1 MVLLLTVL
9 IAVPLSM
16 RAEPAAAS
24 GHAVMPQTN
33 EPGICL
39 LTQDC
44 SPPRLLN
51 LNQSLYAATPAQV
64 ASLRKLEDQAIA
76 AVIDDH
82 GLSAGDNAAVLTWGR
97 DQALA
102 QLWTLLLDA
111 IGASPRS
118 ADQQNA
124 VDWLNGIV
132 PRKSVSAAQA
142 VGREYVKW
150 AGLNEGAYWSL
161 LSRNPGESELRAF
174 LDDSPQ
180 PWNPPHYTAGWCA
193 YRSPAPYSSE
203 YTGYNDRTC
212 LARCSN
218 GVLPCSPPTPSY
230 EQFVKWGEAV
240 ATYDLLKSD
249 AFARAAQKQGLAA
262 TVGLAA
268 AAPALL
274 ASGTIAYSAI
284 VSQAATSA
292 TLSYL
297 LPAAV
302 PAAVTAALVGVIIV
316 AVVAA
321 VIEGIRVINA
331 SELPGQLAELIVNAR
346 TNAPDLK
353 SMAATSD
360 GAMTMFAMFVMA
372 TLPTPVDDT
381 CDNSALPRG
390 IVVLD
395 GVLDFS
401 GNPPCLNPSPI
412 PPASPR
418 DPQFLVRADGSPTT
432 TRSATITWTDPAAGT
447 TTTGRLHKNWFITE
461 TNGSAAQTLRI
472 TYKDWAGKVQTASL
486 VERPANGH
494 TFVSVRAPDD
504 PSTKF
509 EVATCLE
516 KGLCTESTT
525 LQYLGPAGEKLSAKV
540 EPYAAPTGTPKYTSG
555 DEGQALSFDANGF
568 KPGLAEGAISYQW
581 RFQNDGC
588 GADPCR
594 DFGGVPGGV
603 PAYGT
608 PVAGTIATHAWAH
621 SGPFSVELTA
631 TDSVG
636 RTGTTTFPVTVGN
649 VPPTLDLVPDCPQE
663 MTPIERATL
672 VCQPRTGQPATPVR
686 MSGSFDDVGVKS
698 DLTVSIDWGD
708 GSGVQWNCI
717 SGATFCGNG
726 DPMDLHRSVD
736 GQYYLVDVS
745 HPYTAPGTYYG
756 RVSVSDRA
764 GGTASEAFVIT
775 IAGRPA
781 APGDLH
787 GEIAPAA
794 GLGSGQVKLAWS
806 APVSNGATI
815 TDYRI
820 ERSADRMVWST
831 VPDAVSTATTSTLED
846 MGIFPTWLRVSAVT
860 PNWLGP
866 PSDAIKVTPQYGPI
880 APMVLTAAVA
890 PEPGVGSG
898 QVKLS
903 WGNPIIGENLTGY
916 FVEWSVDGTTWTTVP
931 LDATARSYTVDGLA
945 NFTPHRFRLLSR
957 NPVGVS
963 PPSEV
968 QATPAGTPA
977 APAGLAATLA
987 PAPGVNSGQVRLS
1000 WQAAPVAAGI
1010 TDYVIESSVDG
1021 TTWTTVNDGVSTATT
1036 YTVSGL
1042 TNGTPYSFRVA
1053 AKNAYG
1059 LGSSSPA
1066 IPATPVWRP
1075 GPVVGLTGTVAPA
1088 AGVGSGQV
1096 KLSWTAPADNGSA
1109 ITDYIIQSAD
1119 RIVTGPF
1126 GDDVLNWTTIND
1138 GVSTA
1143 TTHTV
1148 SGLTNGTG
1156 YWFRV
1161 FAKNAVGN
1169 GLALAE
1175 PSFIPRWVPNAPGG
1189 LTPSIAPAAG
1199 VGSGQVKLTWNA
1211 PANNGAGIT
1220 DYFVESSVDGTTWTT
1235 VDDGVSTATTYTVGG
1250 LTNGTR
1256 YWIRVS
1262 AKNGVGLGPWSQ
1274 VVEATPVAVPAA
1286 PGGLTAVAPI
1296 TALGTQARLSWNA
1309 AADNGAP
1316 ITDYVIQ
1323 SSVDGT
1329 TWTTVNDGVSTAT
1342 TYTVNGLINAL
1353 RYSFRVA
1360 AKNAVGLGPSSPSVR
1375 PTLVL
1380 T

>member
-1 MVLLLTVL
+1 M
-9 IAVPLSM
+9 
-16 RAEPAAAS
+16 
-24 GHAVMPQTN
+24 
-33 EPGICL
+33 
-39 LTQDC
+39 
-44 SPPRLLN
+44 
-51 LNQSLYAATPAQV
+51 
-64 ASLRKLEDQAIA
+64 
-76 AVIDDH
+76 
-82 GLSAGDNAAVLTWGR
+82 
-97 DQALA
+97 
-102 QLWTLLLDA
+102 
-111 IGASPRS
+111 
-118 ADQQNA
+118 
-124 VDWLNGIV
+124 
-132 PRKSVSAAQA
+132 
-142 VGREYVKW
+142 
-150 AGLNEGAYWSL
+150 
-161 LSRNPGESELRAF
+161 
-174 LDDSPQ
+174 
-180 PWNPPHYTAGWCA
+180 
-193 YRSPAPYSSE
+193 
-203 YTGYNDRTC
+203 
-212 LARCSN
+212 
-218 GVLPCSPPTPSY
+218 
-230 EQFVKWGEAV
+230 
-240 ATYDLLKSD
+240 
-249 AFARAAQKQGLAA
+249 
-262 TVGLAA
+262 
-268 AAPALL
+268 
-274 ASGTIAYSAI
+274 
-284 VSQAATSA
+284 
-292 TLSYL
+292 
-297 LPAAV
+297 
-302 PAAVTAALVGVIIV
+302 IIV

-321 VIEGIRVINA
+321 VMEGIKVINA
-331 SELPGQLAELIVNAR
+331 SQLPGQLAELIVNAR

-372 TLPTPVDDT
+372 TLPRPVDDT

-395 GVLDFS
+395 GALDFS

-412 PPASPR
+412 PPASPL

-461 TNGSAAQTLRI
+461 TNGSVAQTLRI

-486 VERPANGH
+486 LERPANGH

-504 PSTKF
+504 PSTRF
-509 EVATCLE
+509 DVVTCLE
-516 KGLCTESTT
+516 QGLCTESTT

-540 EPYAAPTGTPKYTSG
+540 EPYVAPTGTPKYTSG

-588 GADPCR
+588 GMPCQT
-594 DFGGVPGGV
+594 GTLSPG
-603 PAYGT
+603 PSYGT
-608 PVAGTIATHAWAH
+608 PVAGAIVTHSWAH
-621 SGPFSVELTA
+621 SGQFSVELTA
-631 TDSVG
+631 TDSAG
-636 RTGTTTFPVTVGN
+636 HTGTTTFPVTVGN
-649 VPPTLDLVPDCPQE
+649 VPPTLDLVPDCPRE
-663 MTPIERATL
+663 MTPGL
-672 VCQPRTGQPATPVR
+672 VCQPRIGQPATPVR
-686 MSGSFDDVGVKS
+686 ISGSFDDVGVKS
-698 DLTVSIDWGD
+698 ELTVSIDWGD
-708 GSGVQWNCI
+708 GTPVEWQCI
-717 SGATFCGNG
+717 SGGVFCGTNS
-726 DPMDLHRSVD
+726 PIDLHPSAD
-736 GQYYLVDVS
+736 GTYYLVDVS
-745 HPYTAPGTYYG
+745 HAYTAPGTYYG

-764 GGTASEAFVIT
+764 GGTDSEAFVVT

-787 GEIAPAA
+787 AEVAPAA

-806 APVSNGATI
+806 TPVSNGATI

-831 VPDAVSTATTSTLED
+831 VPDAVSTATTSTLDE
-846 MGIFPTWLRVSAVT
+846 MGIFSTWLRVTAVT
-860 PNWLGP
+860 PQWLGP
-866 PSDAIKVTPQYGPI
+866 PSDPIQVTPQYGPI
-880 APMVLTAAVA
+880 APMLLTAAVA

-1066 IPATPVWRP
+1066 IPATPVGRP

-1143 TTHTV
+1143 TTYTV

-1169 GLALAE
+1169 SLALAE

-1220 DYFVESSVDGTTWTT
+1220 DYVVESSVDGTTWTT

-1250 LTNGTR
+1250 LTNGTGYRFRVFAKNVVGTGPSSLTVEATPVWVPGTLGGLTASTAPAVGVGSGQVKLTWNAPADNGAAVTDYVVESSVDGTTWTTVDDGVSTAATYTVSGLTNGTR
-1256 YWIRVS
+1256 YSIRVS

-1286 PGGLTAVAPI
+1286 PSGLTAVAPI
-1296 TALGTQARLSWNA
+1296 TGLGTQARLSWNA

-1360 AKNAVGLGPSSPSVR
+1360 AKNAVGIGPSSPPVR

-1380 T
+1380 N